1 VIQQKVVS
9 VESWGELHIL
19 EPALEDM
26 QPLLAASSA
35 NPADFGI
42 QLLKLCLH
50 YPDGRKVFGDRV
62 GFAKGRLL
70 MPLVSDCIEVC
81 GLGGEPDAN
90 RADGVPVGGEVS
102 NPTERNSAVA

>member
-1 VIQQKVVS
+1 MIQKKVVS
-9 VESWGELHIL
+9 VESWGDLHIL
-19 EPALEDM
+19 EPELEEM
-26 QPLLAASSA
+26 QPLLSASSK

-50 YPDGRKVFGDRV
+50 YPDGRRVFDEKV

-70 MPLVSDCIEVC
+70 MPLISDCIEVC

-90 RADGVPVGGEVS
+90 RADGVSVGGEVS
-102 NPTERNSAVA
+102 APTE